1 MERTAG
7 QRAPRIRGCLAK
19 RSEGNQLPQDVERAN
34 VPAGVAVP
42 APGSD
47 HAASPL
53 TDILRAAGFAGQ
65 LRTFPT
71 LEMLRDLSL
80 ADYGFFLLSLA
91 QAHHLKRLVDGSVH
105 PAGPSGSAAPSSA
118 AAAPPPNPAGEPG
131 SAAPSSAA
139 AAPPPLPASGQ
150 LGTPRRPRP
159 SRGKDH

>member
-1 MERTAG
+1 MISVERTAG

-80 ADYGFFLLSLA
+80 ADYGFFFC
-91 QAHHLKRLVDGSVH
+91 
-105 PAGPSGSAAPSSA
+105 
-118 AAAPPPNPAGEPG
+118 
-131 SAAPSSAA
+131 
-139 AAPPPLPASGQ
+139 
-150 LGTPRRPRP
+150 
-159 SRGKDH
+159 